1 MVGKFLE
8 VEMTLTGEVLRLR
21 PRAEK
26 ANELLTEEATKNAL
40 VMPVIRAWG
49 YDVFDP
55 EVVVPEFTS
64 DVGIKKGE
72 KVDYAIK
79 LNGKIEM
86 LIECKPAR
94 TDLSKEHASQ
104 LYRYFSVTGSRF
116 GILTNGVEWRFFTDL
131 DASNKMDAKPFFIF
145 SLIDHNESDV
155 GELEKFSASRFSVAG
170 ILGAA
175 SDLKLRSLIIDEV
188 RREMASPSDELVRL
202 IGRRVHEGNLTAETR
217 IRLSSLLVAS
227 FQEVTRDQA
236 NQRLKSAIDRAAPT
250 EVLAVA
256 SQLSLGETPDKPSPT
271 EDELEA
277 FRIIRAIGRQVV
289 VPSRITVRDAA
300 SYCAILFDDNN
311 RRPIMRLYLHG
322 SKKRIGIFSTKAE
335 IRHDINDVSD
345 IYVHAEAI
353 LVTIR
358 AYVSPSNQPI

>member
-1 MVGKFLE
+1 
-8 VEMTLTGEVLRLR
+8 
-21 PRAEK
+21 
-26 ANELLTEEATKNAL
+26 
-40 VMPVIRAWG
+40 
-49 YDVFDP
+49 
-55 EVVVPEFTS
+55 
-64 DVGIKKGE
+64 
-72 KVDYAIK
+72 
-79 LNGKIEM
+79 
-86 LIECKPAR
+86 
-94 TDLSKEHASQ
+94 
-104 LYRYFSVTGSRF
+104 
-116 GILTNGVEWRFFTDL
+116 
-131 DASNKMDAKPFFIF
+131 
-145 SLIDHNESDV
+145 
-155 GELEKFSASRFSVAG
+155 VAG